1 MIKLLKNFEF
11 KPLYVTITYFIFK
24 PTCTCHLTTA
34 SGLLLKNMGIFMIN
48 VETIREL
55 REQNDWTQEQMAEKL
70 GITRNGYAKIERGE
84 SMPNLE
90 RLNDIAT
97 LFGVEIT
104 ELLDNKNIFCQIS
117 ENHSNTINYNS
128 DQSLVSEIEKLKL
141 TLSYKDELLTQKDK
155 EIELLRK
162 LLDKV

>member
-1 MIKLLKNFEF
+1 
-11 KPLYVTITYFIFK
+11 
-24 PTCTCHLTTA
+24 
-34 SGLLLKNMGIFMIN
+34 MIN

-84 SMPNLE
+84 SVSNLE

-97 LFGVEIT
+97 LFGVEVT
-104 ELLDNKNIFCQIS
+104 ELLDNKKFVCQIS

-141 TLSYKDELLTQKDK
+141 TLSYKDELLAQKDK

>member
-1 MIKLLKNFEF
+1 
-11 KPLYVTITYFIFK
+11 
-24 PTCTCHLTTA
+24 
-34 SGLLLKNMGIFMIN
+34 MIN

-141 TLSYKDELLTQKDK
+141 TLSYKDELLAQKDK

>member
-1 MIKLLKNFEF
+1 
-11 KPLYVTITYFIFK
+11 
-24 PTCTCHLTTA
+24 
-34 SGLLLKNMGIFMIN
+34 MIN

>member
-1 MIKLLKNFEF
+1 
-11 KPLYVTITYFIFK
+11 
-24 PTCTCHLTTA
+24 
-34 SGLLLKNMGIFMIN
+34 MIN

-117 ENHSNTINYNS
+117 ESHSNTINYNS

-141 TLSYKDELLTQKDK
+141 TLSYKDELLAQKDK

>member
-1 MIKLLKNFEF
+1 
-11 KPLYVTITYFIFK
+11 
-24 PTCTCHLTTA
+24 
-34 SGLLLKNMGIFMIN
+34 MIN

-90 RLNDIAT
+90 RLNEIAT
-97 LFGVEIT
+97 LFGVEVT
-104 ELLDNKNIFCQIS
+104 ELLDNKNFICQIID
-117 ENHSNTINYNS
+117 NNSNTINYNS
-128 DQSLVSEIEKLKL
+128 NQNLIAEIEKLKL
-141 TLSYKDELLTQKDK
+141 SLSYKDELLAQKDK

-162 LLDKV
+162 LLDKT

>member
-1 MIKLLKNFEF
+1 M
-11 KPLYVTITYFIFK
+11 
-24 PTCTCHLTTA
+24 TTA

-90 RLNDIAT
+90 RLNEIAT
-97 LFGVEIT
+97 LFGVEVT
-104 ELLDNKNIFCQIS
+104 ELLDNKNFICQIID
-117 ENHSNTINYNS
+117 NNSNTINYNS
-128 DQSLVSEIEKLKL
+128 NQNLIAEIEKLKL
-141 TLSYKDELLTQKDK
+141 SLSYKDELLAQKDK

-162 LLDKV
+162 LLDKT

>member
-1 MIKLLKNFEF
+1 M
-11 KPLYVTITYFIFK
+11 
-24 PTCTCHLTTA
+24 
-34 SGLLLKNMGIFMIN
+34 LKNMGIFMIN

-141 TLSYKDELLTQKDK
+141 TLSYKDELLAQKDK

>member
-1 MIKLLKNFEF
+1 
-11 KPLYVTITYFIFK
+11 
-24 PTCTCHLTTA
+24 
-34 SGLLLKNMGIFMIN
+34 MIN

-90 RLNDIAT
+90 RLNEIVT
-97 LFGVEIT
+97 LFGVEVT
-104 ELLDNKNIFCQIS
+104 ELLDNKNFICQIID
-117 ENHSNTINYNS
+117 NNSNTINYNS
-128 DQSLVSEIEKLKL
+128 NQNLITQIEKLKL
-141 TLSYKDELLTQKDK
+141 SLSYKDELLAQKDK

-162 LLDKV
+162 LLDKT

>member
-1 MIKLLKNFEF
+1 
-11 KPLYVTITYFIFK
+11 
-24 PTCTCHLTTA
+24 
-34 SGLLLKNMGIFMIN
+34 MIN

-97 LFGVEIT
+97 LFGVEIN
-104 ELLDNKNIFCQIS
+104 ELLDNKKFVCQIS
-117 ENHSNTINYNS
+117 ENHSNNYYNG
-128 DQSLVSEIEKLKL
+128 DQYLIAQIEKLQL
-141 TLSYKDELLTQKDK
+141 SLSYKDELLAQKDK

>member
-1 MIKLLKNFEF
+1 
-11 KPLYVTITYFIFK
+11 
-24 PTCTCHLTTA
+24 
-34 SGLLLKNMGIFMIN
+34 MIN

-55 REQNDWTQEQMAEKL
+55 REQNNWTQEQVAEKL

-97 LFGVEIT
+97 LFGVEVA
-104 ELLDNKNIFCQIS
+104 ELLDNKNFICQIID
-117 ENHSNTINYNS
+117 NNSNTINYNS
-128 DQSLVSEIEKLKL
+128 NQNLIAEIEKLQ
-141 TLSYKDELLTQKDK
+141 LSLCHKDELLAQKDK

>member
-1 MIKLLKNFEF
+1 
-11 KPLYVTITYFIFK
+11 
-24 PTCTCHLTTA
+24 
-34 SGLLLKNMGIFMIN
+34 MIN
-48 VETIREL
+48 IETIREL

-97 LFGVEIT
+97 LFGVEIN
-104 ELLDNKNIFCQIS
+104 ELLDNKNFICQIID
-117 ENHSNTINYNS
+117 NNSNTINYNS
-128 DQSLVSEIEKLKL
+128 NQNLIAEIEKLKL
-141 TLSYKDELLTQKDK
+141 SLSHKDELLSQKDK

-162 LLDKV
+162 LLDKA

>member
-1 MIKLLKNFEF
+1 
-11 KPLYVTITYFIFK
+11 
-24 PTCTCHLTTA
+24 
-34 SGLLLKNMGIFMIN
+34 MIN

-104 ELLDNKNIFCQIS
+104 ELLDNKNFICQIID
-117 ENHSNTINYNS
+117 NNSNTINYNS
-128 DQSLVSEIEKLKL
+128 NQNLIAQIEKLQL
-141 TLSYKDELLTQKDK
+141 SLSYKDELLAQKDK

>member
-1 MIKLLKNFEF
+1 M
-11 KPLYVTITYFIFK
+11 
-24 PTCTCHLTTA
+24 TTA

-104 ELLDNKNIFCQIS
+104 ELLDNKNFICQIS
-117 ENHSNTINYNS
+117 ENYSNNYYNS
-128 DQSLVSEIEKLKL
+128 DQSLVSEIKELKL
-141 TLSYKDELLTQKDK
+141 IISHKDELLAQKDK
-155 EIELLRK
+155 EIALLRK

>member
-1 MIKLLKNFEF
+1 
-11 KPLYVTITYFIFK
+11 
-24 PTCTCHLTTA
+24 
-34 SGLLLKNMGIFMIN
+34 MGIFMIN

-55 REQNDWTQEQMAEKL
+55 RKQNDWTQEQMAEKL

-90 RLNDIAT
+90 RLNEIAT
-97 LFGVEIT
+97 LFGIEIT
-104 ELLDNKNIFCQIS
+104 ELLDNKNFICQIID
-117 ENHSNTINYNS
+117 NNSNTINYNS
-128 DQSLVSEIEKLKL
+128 NQNLVAEIEKLQL
-141 TLSYKDELLTQKDK
+141 SLSYKDELLSQKDK

>member
-1 MIKLLKNFEF
+1 
-11 KPLYVTITYFIFK
+11 
-24 PTCTCHLTTA
+24 
-34 SGLLLKNMGIFMIN
+34 MIN
-48 VETIREL
+48 IETIREL
-55 REQNDWTQEQMAEKL
+55 REQNNWTQEQMAEKL

-104 ELLDNKNIFCQIS
+104 ELLENKNFICQIID
-117 ENHSNTINYNS
+117 NNSNTINYNS
-128 DQSLVSEIEKLKL
+128 NQNLIAQIEKLQL
-141 TLSYKDELLTQKDK
+141 SLSYKDELLAQKDK

>member
-1 MIKLLKNFEF
+1 
-11 KPLYVTITYFIFK
+11 
-24 PTCTCHLTTA
+24 
-34 SGLLLKNMGIFMIN
+34 MIN

-104 ELLDNKNIFCQIS
+104 ELLDNKNFICQIID
-117 ENHSNTINYNS
+117 NNSNTINYNS
-128 DQSLVSEIEKLKL
+128 NQNLIAQIEKLQL
-141 TLSYKDELLTQKDK
+141 SLSYKDELLSQKDK

>member
-1 MIKLLKNFEF
+1 
-11 KPLYVTITYFIFK
+11 
-24 PTCTCHLTTA
+24 
-34 SGLLLKNMGIFMIN
+34 MIN

-55 REQNDWTQEQMAEKL
+55 RKQNDWTQEQMAEKL

-90 RLNDIAT
+90 RLNEIAT
-97 LFGVEIT
+97 LFGIEIT
-104 ELLDNKNIFCQIS
+104 ELLDNKNFICQIID
-117 ENHSNTINYNS
+117 NNSNTINYNS
-128 DQSLVSEIEKLKL
+128 NQNLVAEIEKLQL
-141 TLSYKDELLTQKDK
+141 SLSYKDELLSQKDK

>member
-1 MIKLLKNFEF
+1 
-11 KPLYVTITYFIFK
+11 
-24 PTCTCHLTTA
+24 
-34 SGLLLKNMGIFMIN
+34 MIN

-141 TLSYKDELLTQKDK
+141 TLFYKDELLAQKDK

>member
-1 MIKLLKNFEF
+1 M
-11 KPLYVTITYFIFK
+11 
-24 PTCTCHLTTA
+24 

-90 RLNDIAT
+90 RLNEIAT
-97 LFGVEIT
+97 LFGVEVT

-141 TLSYKDELLTQKDK
+141 SLSHKDELLAQKDK